1 MKYRIIVNLKCSLYT
16 EQREYNTEKE
26 VIKAI
31 KILLTNFIM
40 IDNIIIKETKWL
52 L

>member
-1 MKYRIIVNLKCSLYT
+1 MKYRIIVHTKCSLHT
-16 EQREYNTEKE
+16 EQREYDTKKE

-40 IDNIIIKETKWL
+40 IDNIIIKETK
-52 L
+52 